1 MNFELFEKY
10 RQSNQYEKFSILKDI
25 IDSFEIT
32 TLKFF
37 IGSDKNIVSEYD
49 GNTILHQACYSG
61 CLECVKLILK
71 FGLVGINQR
80 DTLFRTPLHM
90 AVLFGHDSIVQ
101 YLLEMGAHRDSV
113 LKTGETALS
122 LAKSR
127 KNDKIINLLTEL

>member
-1 MNFELFEKY
+1 MNFDLFEKY
-10 RQSNQYEKFSILKDI
+10 RKSNQYEKFSILKDI
-25 IDSFEIT
+25 IESFEIT
-32 TLKFF
+32 TLKYF

-71 FGLVGINQR
+71 YELVSVNQR

-90 AVLFGHDSIVQ
+90 AVLFGNDAIVQ
-101 YLLEMGAHRDSV
+101 YLLEMGAHKEALMKS
-113 LKTGETALS
+113 GETALS

-127 KNDKIINLLTEL
+127 KNDKIIKLLTEL